1 MNTISKLLTSITL
14 ELPVF
19 LDMVVKFFGKFQV
32 VSTSTPKATRIISA
46 ACSFGLAYL

>member
-1 MNTISKLLTSITL
+1 MNTMSKLLAFITL

-32 VSTSTPKATRIISA
+32 VSTSTRKAAQIISA
-46 ACSFGLAYL
+46 AYSFGLAYL